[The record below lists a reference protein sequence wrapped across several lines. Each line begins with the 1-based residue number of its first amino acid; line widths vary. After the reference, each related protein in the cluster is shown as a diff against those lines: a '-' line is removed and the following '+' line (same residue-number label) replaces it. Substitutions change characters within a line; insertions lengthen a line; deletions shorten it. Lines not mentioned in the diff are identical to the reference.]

1 MSDETKTELVR
12 AGDLRVGDSVLL
24 PSQQGGGSVTIT
36 LETVYHYRGGDFYKS
51 ELYYEIRGNQDE
63 GIRRHLLMPSIAMLP
78 RVIKPP
84 AMRKYQ
90 IVGNV
95 FLCESYDRVVTASSR
110 DEAEK
115 IAGAQVEEDW
125 ANLHEFCINE
135 VNEVQ
140 DD

>member
-1 MSDETKTELVR
+1 MGNQPKTELVR
-12 AGDLRVGDSVLL
+12 AGDLRPGDSVLL
-24 PSQQGGGSVTIT
+24 SSQQGGSVTIA
-36 LETVYHYRGGDFYKS
+36 LETVYHFQGVDFCQS
-51 ELYYEIRGNQDE
+51 ELHYQIQGNGPE
-63 GIRRHLLMPSIAMLP
+63 GIKRRLMMPSIAMLP

-84 AMRKYQ
+84 AIRKYQ

-95 FLCESYDRVVTASSR
+95 FLCESYDRVVAASSQ